1 MESDI
6 SPKHLVGVRGSTIRN
21 SDNCVGS
28 RRLGIDS
35 FKDFG
40 LKSGTTSNSSGNLI
54 VDLIENKS
62 INF

>member
-1 MESDI
+1 MEFDI

-28 RRLGIDS
+28 SRLGIDS

-40 LKSGTTSNSSGNLI
+40 LNSVTSSSCSGN
-54 VDLIENKS
+54 
-62 INF
+62 